1 MARYVVIGGGIAGVC
16 CAQEVARLNATDET
30 VEVLLI
36 SAAELLKEVN
46 WFIIAEMSKR
56 TSEVFNLWRSMNTDH
71 AFTISFGH

>member
-1 MARYVVIGGGIAGVC
+1 MTRYVVIGGGIAGVC

-36 SAAELLKEVN
+36 SAAELLKEVS

-56 TSEVFNLWRSMNTDH
+56 TSEVFN
-71 AFTISFGH
+71 